1 MTNVALTNVPVTVK
15 ICTRWSKGPN
25 FKVLSKLGQ
34 LTAEKLP
41 TLSFCGGGVGWGGGL
56 GWGGL
61 QSHFHVQPPTTLR
74 LGCR

>member
-1 MTNVALTNVPVTVK
+1 MVKIGSVTAEIFRTWTNVVMTNVALTNVPVTVK

-41 TLSFCGGGVGWGGGL
+41 TLSFCGGGVG
-56 GWGGL
+56 
-61 QSHFHVQPPTTLR
+61 
-74 LGCR
+74 